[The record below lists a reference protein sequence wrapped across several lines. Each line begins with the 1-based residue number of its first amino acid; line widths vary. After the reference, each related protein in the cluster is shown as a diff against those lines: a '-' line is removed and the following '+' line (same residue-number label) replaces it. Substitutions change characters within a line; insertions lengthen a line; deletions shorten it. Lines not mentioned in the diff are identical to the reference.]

1 MATLKS
7 AIQLY
12 DGMSPAL
19 RSMNKTLGIVLS
31 TFESLQNASGN
42 AIDTTT
48 IQTARAE
55 YAKTE
60 AILSNVEENVRKAN
74 VQQNSF
80 NQSIKSG
87 SNAAGGLGSVFK
99 KIVATV
105 GSYIGIK
112 EVFNLSDELTQT
124 TARLNMMN
132 DGQQTTAELQQMIFE
147 SAQRSRG
154 SYQETAD
161 AVAKMGIMAQGA
173 FNSNE
178 ELVAFS
184 EQLNKQFAIAG
195 TSQEGISAAM
205 LQLTQAMGS
214 GVLRGEELN
223 SVFEQAPNIIQSIAD
238 YMGVGI
244 GEIRNL
250 AQEGQL
256 SATVV
261 KNALLAASDETNAKF
276 ESMPMT
282 IGQVWQSIKNE
293 ALMAFQPILT
303 KINEVVNSDAFQ
315 NFVDSIINLIKR
327 IAEIALDVFNVIV
340 VVINWVG
347 ENWAILEP
355 IILGVVAAILLWK
368 VVQIAL
374 NAVMYACPLTWIIIA
389 IAAVIGAIIWLSNK
403 VGGLSVLWNYAWA
416 AMQVGFLY
424 AKAVILSGFYYM
436 LYGLLW
442 AGDKLMYAWEEI
454 KIFAYKIWNSI
465 ANFFTQL
472 GADILSGLQTVVNGA
487 ISLVNTLIKGVNG
500 ALGWLGVN
508 IGLIEEVTFGDNAQ
522 KRAEEKAMERE
533 AALQDYVNEIA
544 AEREVRQDALSILQD
559 KAASA
564 WSDNVGKA
572 SEVWQNAVNFE
583 AEQKAKEQNESEAE
597 SVQKAIES
605 NTNTMAEDT
614 GTISESLDMTEEDL
628 EYLRDIAEREAI
640 NRFTTAQITI
650 EQTNNNTIGS
660 DMDIDGVMEKW
671 NQDFTEV
678 LETAAEGVYV

>member
-31 TFESLQNASGN
+31 TFESLKNASGN
-42 AIDTTT
+42 AIDTAT
-48 IQTARAE
+48 IQAAREE

-60 AILSNVEENVRKAN
+60 AILSGVEDDIRKAN
-74 VQQNSF
+74 AQQNNL

-99 KIVATV
+99 KIAATV

-112 EVFNLSDELTQT
+112 EIFNLSDELTQT

-161 AVAKMGIMAQGA
+161 AVAKMGIMAKDA
-173 FNSNE
+173 FSSNE

-544 AEREVRQDALSILQD
+544 AEREARQDTLSAVQD

-597 SVQKAIES
+597 SILKEVES
-605 NTNTMAEDT
+605 NTNTTAEDT
-614 GTISESLDMTEEDL
+614 GAISESLDMTEEDL

>member
-31 TFESLQNASGN
+31 TFESLKNASGN
-42 AIDTTT
+42 AIDTAT
-48 IQTARAE
+48 IQAAREE

-60 AILSNVEENVRKAN
+60 AILSGVEDDIRKAN
-74 VQQNSF
+74 AQQNNL

-223 SVFEQAPNIIQSIAD
+223 SVFEQAPNIIQTIAD

-244 GEIRNL
+244 GEIRSL
-250 AQEGQL
+250 AQEGQI

-293 ALMAFQPILT
+293 ALMAFQPILM

-315 NFVDSIINLIKR
+315 NFVASIINLIKR
-327 IAEIALDVFNVIV
+327 IAEIALEVFNVIV
-340 VVINWVG
+340 VVINWVC

-355 IILGVVAAILLWK
+355 IILSVVAAILLWK

-660 DMDIDGVMEKW
+660 NMDIDGVMEKW

>member
-60 AILSNVEENVRKAN
+60 AILSNVEDNVRKAN

-223 SVFEQAPNIIQSIAD
+223 SVFEQAPNIIQTIAD

-244 GEIRNL
+244 GEIRSL
-250 AQEGQL
+250 AQEGQI

-293 ALMAFQPILT
+293 ALMAFQPILM

-315 NFVDSIINLIKR
+315 NFVASIINLIKR
-327 IAEIALDVFNVIV
+327 IAEIALEVFNVIV
-340 VVINWVG
+340 VVINWVC

-355 IILGVVAAILLWK
+355 IILSVVAAILLWK
-368 VVQIAL
+368 AAQIAL
-374 NAVMYACPLTWIIIA
+374 NIAMNASPLMIIVTVITA
-389 IAAVIGAIIWLSNK
+389 IIGAIIWLSNK

-416 AMQVGFLY
+416 AIQVGFLY

-597 SVQKAIES
+597 SILKEVES
-605 NTNTMAEDT
+605 NTNTTAEDT
-614 GTISESLDMTEEDL
+614 GAISESLDMTEEDL

>member
-544 AEREVRQDALSILQD
+544 AEREARQDTLSAVQD

-597 SVQKAIES
+597 SILKEVES
-605 NTNTMAEDT
+605 NTNTTAEDT
-614 GTISESLDMTEEDL
+614 GAISESLDMTEEDL

>member
-161 AVAKMGIMAQGA
+161 AVAKMGIMAKDA
-173 FNSNE
+173 FSSNE

-544 AEREVRQDALSILQD
+544 AEREARQDTLSAVQD

-597 SVQKAIES
+597 SILKEVES
-605 NTNTMAEDT
+605 NTNTTAEDT
-614 GTISESLDMTEEDL
+614 GAISESLDMTEEDL

>member
-31 TFESLQNASGN
+31 TFESLKNASGN
-42 AIDTTT
+42 AIDTAT
-48 IQTARAE
+48 IQAAREE

-60 AILSNVEENVRKAN
+60 AILSGVEDDIRKADA
-74 VQQNSF
+74 QQNNL

-87 SNAAGGLGSVFK
+87 SNAADGLGSIFG
-99 KIVATV
+99 KITSAI
-105 GSYIGIK
+105 GSMIGVQK
-112 EVFNLSDELTQT
+112 VLDLSDELTQT
-124 TARLNMMN
+124 TARLDMMN

-161 AVAKMGIMAQGA
+161 AVAKMGIMAKDA
-173 FNSNE
+173 FSSNE

-223 SVFEQAPNIIQSIAD
+223 SVFEQAPNIIQTIAD

-244 GEIRNL
+244 GEIRSL
-250 AQEGQL
+250 AQEGQI

-293 ALMAFQPILT
+293 ALMAFQPILM

-544 AEREVRQDALSILQD
+544 AEREARQDTLSAVQD

-597 SVQKAIES
+597 SILKEVES
-605 NTNTMAEDT
+605 NTNTTAEDT

>member
-60 AILSNVEENVRKAN
+60 AILSGVEDDIRKADA
-74 VQQNSF
+74 QQNNL

-87 SNAAGGLGSVFK
+87 SNAADGLGSIFG
-99 KIVATV
+99 KITSAI
-105 GSYIGIK
+105 GSMIGVQK
-112 EVFNLSDELTQT
+112 VLDLSDELTQT
-124 TARLNMMN
+124 TARLDMMN

-161 AVAKMGIMAQGA
+161 AVAKMGIMAKDA
-173 FNSNE
+173 FSSNE

-355 IILGVVAAILLWK
+355 IILSVVAAILLWK
-368 VVQIAL
+368 AAQIAL
-374 NAVMYACPLTWIIIA
+374 NIAMNASPLMIIVTVITA
-389 IAAVIGAIIWLSNK
+389 IIGAIIWLSNK

-416 AMQVGFLY
+416 AIQVGFLY

>member
-31 TFESLQNASGN
+31 TFESLKNASGN
-42 AIDTTT
+42 AIDTAT
-48 IQTARAE
+48 IQAAREE

-60 AILSNVEENVRKAN
+60 AILSGVEDDIRKADA
-74 VQQNSF
+74 QQNNL

-87 SNAAGGLGSVFK
+87 SNAADGLGSIFG
-99 KIVATV
+99 KITSAI
-105 GSYIGIK
+105 GSMIGVQK
-112 EVFNLSDELTQT
+112 VLDLSDELTQT

-223 SVFEQAPNIIQSIAD
+223 SVFEQAPNIIQTIAD

-244 GEIRNL
+244 GEIRSL
-250 AQEGQL
+250 AQEGQI

-293 ALMAFQPILT
+293 ALMAFQPILM

-315 NFVDSIINLIKR
+315 NFVASIINLIKR
-327 IAEIALDVFNVIV
+327 IAEIALEVFNVIV
-340 VVINWVG
+340 VVINWVC

-355 IILGVVAAILLWK
+355 IILSVVAAILLWK
-368 VVQIAL
+368 AAQIAL
-374 NAVMYACPLTWIIIA
+374 NIAMNASPLMIIVTVITA
-389 IAAVIGAIIWLSNK
+389 IIGAIIWLSNK

-416 AMQVGFLY
+416 AIQVGFLY

-544 AEREVRQDALSILQD
+544 AEREARQDTLSAVQD

-597 SVQKAIES
+597 SILKEVES
-605 NTNTMAEDT
+605 NTNTTAEDT
-614 GTISESLDMTEEDL
+614 GAISESLDMTEEDL

>member
-31 TFESLQNASGN
+31 TFESLKNASGN
-42 AIDTTT
+42 AIDTAT
-48 IQTARAE
+48 IQAAREE

-60 AILSNVEENVRKAN
+60 AILSGVEDDIRKADA
-74 VQQNSF
+74 QQNNL

-87 SNAAGGLGSVFK
+87 SNAADGLGSIFG
-99 KIVATV
+99 KITSAI
-105 GSYIGIK
+105 GSMIGVQK
-112 EVFNLSDELTQT
+112 VLDLSDELTQT
-124 TARLNMMN
+124 TARLDMMN

-223 SVFEQAPNIIQSIAD
+223 SVFEQAPNIIQTIAD

-244 GEIRNL
+244 GEIRSL
-250 AQEGQL
+250 AQEGQI

-293 ALMAFQPILT
+293 ALMAFQPILM

-315 NFVDSIINLIKR
+315 NFVASIINLIKR
-327 IAEIALDVFNVIV
+327 IAEIALEVFNVIV
-340 VVINWVG
+340 VVINWVC

-355 IILGVVAAILLWK
+355 IILSVVAAILLWK
-368 VVQIAL
+368 AAQIAL
-374 NAVMYACPLTWIIIA
+374 NIAMNASPLMIIVTVITA
-389 IAAVIGAIIWLSNK
+389 IIGAIIWLSNK

-416 AMQVGFLY
+416 AIQVGFLY

-544 AEREVRQDALSILQD
+544 AEREARQDTLSAVQD

-597 SVQKAIES
+597 SILKEVES

>member
-223 SVFEQAPNIIQSIAD
+223 SVFEQAPNIIQTIAD

-244 GEIRNL
+244 GEIRSL
-250 AQEGQL
+250 AQEGQI

-293 ALMAFQPILT
+293 ALMAFQPILM

-315 NFVDSIINLIKR
+315 NFVASIINLIKR
-327 IAEIALDVFNVIV
+327 IAEIALEVFNVIV
-340 VVINWVG
+340 VVINWVC

-544 AEREVRQDALSILQD
+544 AEREARQDTLSAVQD

-597 SVQKAIES
+597 SILKEVES
-605 NTNTMAEDT
+605 NTNTTAEDT
-614 GTISESLDMTEEDL
+614 GAISESLDMTEEDL

>member
-223 SVFEQAPNIIQSIAD
+223 SVFEQAPNIIQTIAD

-244 GEIRNL
+244 GEIRSL
-250 AQEGQL
+250 AQEGQI

-293 ALMAFQPILT
+293 ALMAFQPILM

-315 NFVDSIINLIKR
+315 NFVASIINLIKR
-327 IAEIALDVFNVIV
+327 IAEIALEVFNVIV
-340 VVINWVG
+340 VVINWVC

-355 IILGVVAAILLWK
+355 IILSVVAAILLWK
-368 VVQIAL
+368 AAQIAL
-374 NAVMYACPLTWIIIA
+374 NIAMNASPLMIIVTVITA
-389 IAAVIGAIIWLSNK
+389 IIGAIIWLSNK

-416 AMQVGFLY
+416 AIQVGFLY

-597 SVQKAIES
+597 SILKEVES
-605 NTNTMAEDT
+605 NTNTTAEDT
-614 GTISESLDMTEEDL
+614 GAISESLDMTEEDL

>member
-31 TFESLQNASGN
+31 TFESLKNASGN
-42 AIDTTT
+42 AIDTAT
-48 IQTARAE
+48 IQAAREE

-60 AILSNVEENVRKAN
+60 AILSGVEDDIRKADA
-74 VQQNSF
+74 QQNNL

-87 SNAAGGLGSVFK
+87 SNAADGLGSIFG
-99 KIVATV
+99 KITSAI
-105 GSYIGIK
+105 GSMIGVQK
-112 EVFNLSDELTQT
+112 VLDLSDELTQT
-124 TARLNMMN
+124 TARLDMMN

-161 AVAKMGIMAQGA
+161 AVAKMGIMAKDA
-173 FNSNE
+173 FSSNE

-544 AEREVRQDALSILQD
+544 AEREARQDTLSAVQD

-597 SVQKAIES
+597 SILKEVES
-605 NTNTMAEDT
+605 NTNTTAEDT
-614 GTISESLDMTEEDL
+614 GAISESLDMTEEDL

>member
-223 SVFEQAPNIIQSIAD
+223 SVFEQAPNIIQTIAD

-244 GEIRNL
+244 GEIRSL
-250 AQEGQL
+250 AQEGQI

-293 ALMAFQPILT
+293 ALMAFQPILM

-315 NFVDSIINLIKR
+315 NFVASIINLIKR
-327 IAEIALDVFNVIV
+327 IAEIALEVFNVIV
-340 VVINWVG
+340 VVINWVC

-355 IILGVVAAILLWK
+355 IILSVVAAILLWK
-368 VVQIAL
+368 AAQIAL
-374 NAVMYACPLTWIIIA
+374 NIAMNASPLMIIVTV
-389 IAAVIGAIIWLSNK
+389 IAAIIGAIIWLSNK

-605 NTNTMAEDT
+605 KTNTMAEDT

>member
-544 AEREVRQDALSILQD
+544 AEREARQDTLSAVQD
-559 KAASA
+559 KGATA

-597 SVQKAIES
+597 SILKEVES
-605 NTNTMAEDT
+605 NTNTTAEDT
-614 GTISESLDMTEEDL
+614 GAISESLDMTEEDL

>member
-678 LETAAEGVYV
+678 LETAAVGVYV

>member
-205 LQLTQAMGS
+205 
-214 GVLRGEELN
+214 
-223 SVFEQAPNIIQSIAD
+223 
-238 YMGVGI
+238 
-244 GEIRNL
+244 
-250 AQEGQL
+250 
-256 SATVV
+256 
-261 KNALLAASDETNAKF
+261 
-276 ESMPMT
+276 
-282 IGQVWQSIKNE
+282 
-293 ALMAFQPILT
+293 
-303 KINEVVNSDAFQ
+303 
-315 NFVDSIINLIKR
+315 
-327 IAEIALDVFNVIV
+327 
-340 VVINWVG
+340 
-347 ENWAILEP
+347 
-355 IILGVVAAILLWK
+355 
-368 VVQIAL
+368 
-374 NAVMYACPLTWIIIA
+374 
-389 IAAVIGAIIWLSNK
+389 
-403 VGGLSVLWNYAWA
+403 
-416 AMQVGFLY
+416 
-424 AKAVILSGFYYM
+424 
-436 LYGLLW
+436 
-442 AGDKLMYAWEEI
+442 
-454 KIFAYKIWNSI
+454 
-465 ANFFTQL
+465 
-472 GADILSGLQTVVNGA
+472 
-487 ISLVNTLIKGVNG
+487 
-500 ALGWLGVN
+500 
-508 IGLIEEVTFGDNAQ
+508 
-522 KRAEEKAMERE
+522 
-533 AALQDYVNEIA
+533 
-544 AEREVRQDALSILQD
+544 
-559 KAASA
+559 
-564 WSDNVGKA
+564 
-572 SEVWQNAVNFE
+572 
-583 AEQKAKEQNESEAE
+583 
-597 SVQKAIES
+597 
-605 NTNTMAEDT
+605 
-614 GTISESLDMTEEDL
+614 
-628 EYLRDIAEREAI
+628 
-640 NRFTTAQITI
+640 
-650 EQTNNNTIGS
+650 
-660 DMDIDGVMEKW
+660 
-671 NQDFTEV
+671 
-678 LETAAEGVYV
+678 

>member
-223 SVFEQAPNIIQSIAD
+223 SVFEQAPNIIQTIAD

-244 GEIRNL
+244 GEIRSL
-250 AQEGQL
+250 AQEGQI

-293 ALMAFQPILT
+293 ALMAFQPILM

-315 NFVDSIINLIKR
+315 NFVASIINLIKR
-327 IAEIALDVFNVIV
+327 IAEIALEVFNVIV
-340 VVINWVG
+340 VVINWVC

-355 IILGVVAAILLWK
+355 IILSVVAAILLWK
-368 VVQIAL
+368 AAQIAL
-374 NAVMYACPLTWIIIA
+374 NIAMNASPLMIIVTVITA
-389 IAAVIGAIIWLSNK
+389 IIGAIIWLSNK

-416 AMQVGFLY
+416 AIQVGFLY

>member
-124 TARLNMMN
+124 TARLDMMN
-132 DGQQTTAELQQMIFE
+132 DGHQTTAELQQMIFE

-161 AVAKMGIMAQGA
+161 AVAKMGIMAKDA
-173 FNSNE
+173 FSSNE

-223 SVFEQAPNIIQSIAD
+223 SVFEQAPNIIQTIAD

-244 GEIRNL
+244 GEIRSL
-250 AQEGQL
+250 AQEGQI

>member
-223 SVFEQAPNIIQSIAD
+223 SVFEQAPNIIQTIAD

-244 GEIRNL
+244 GEIRSL
-250 AQEGQL
+250 AQEGQI

-293 ALMAFQPILT
+293 ALMAFQPILM

-315 NFVDSIINLIKR
+315 NFVASIINLIKR
-327 IAEIALDVFNVIV
+327 IAEIALEVFNVIV
-340 VVINWVG
+340 VVINWVC

-355 IILGVVAAILLWK
+355 IILSVVAAILLWK
-368 VVQIAL
+368 AAQIAL
-374 NAVMYACPLTWIIIA
+374 NIAMNASPLMIIVTV
-389 IAAVIGAIIWLSNK
+389 IAAIIGAIIWLSNK

-416 AMQVGFLY
+416 AIQVGFLY